1 MALLNIV
8 MNKRIHTEMTLLCDS
23 SCMKQEQAKLSMV
36 VEAVGHHPCR
46 KGTEGEGEIWAVW
59 VIMK

>member
-1 MALLNIV
+1 MNIV
-8 MNKRIHTEMTLLCDS
+8 RKKRIHTEITLLCDS
-23 SCMKQEQAKLSMV
+23 SSMKQEPAKLSMV
-36 VEAVGHHPCR
+36 VEAVGHHLCR